1 MFEFGRI
8 KWDEVGK
15 KLKKEREEVGEKY
28 GMKFEEPLPFEE
40 LDNKIKAVLGI
51 KE

>member
-40 LDNKIKAVLGI
+40 LDNKIKSVLGI